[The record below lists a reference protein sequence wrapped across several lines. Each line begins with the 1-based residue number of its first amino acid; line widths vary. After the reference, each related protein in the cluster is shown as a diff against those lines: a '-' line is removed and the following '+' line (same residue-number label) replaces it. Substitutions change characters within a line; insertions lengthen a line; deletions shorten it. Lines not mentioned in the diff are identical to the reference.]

1 MPLTDYK
8 VLSLGCYGTLID
20 REAGVLA
27 ALRPLLAGL
36 KLAPERAEI
45 LEAFARHQ
53 AAALARPGHTSYA
66 DVLADAH
73 RTLAAEWGAQ
83 SSEAE
88 HALFGR
94 STMHWPAYPDTTGA
108 LQYLRRYFRLV
119 VLSNADH
126 ASLVTTTR
134 RLGVRFDAVLSAE
147 DVGAF
152 KPNPRVFEALVGRLA
167 GLGATPGQTLH
178 ADHDLLQTLGPAAD
192 AGLAGAWIHRDAP
205 EVARGADVE
214 TAWRGCEY
222 SFASLSALVRAHQ
235 DHLRA

>member
-8 VLSLGCYGTLID
+8 VLSLGCHGTLID

-27 ALRPLLAGL
+27 ALRPLLSGVRVV
-36 KLAPERAEI
+36 PERAEI
-45 LEAFARHQ
+45 LQAFARHE
-53 AAALARPGHTSYA
+53 AEALARPGRASYA
-66 DVLADAH
+66 EALAEAH
-73 RTLAAEWGAQ
+73 RTLATEWGVQ

-94 STMHWPAYPDTTGA
+94 STVRWPAFPDTTGA

-119 VLSNADH
+119 VLSNDDH

-134 RLGVRFDAVLSAE
+134 RLGVRFDVVLSAE

-167 GLGATPGQTLH
+167 GLGATPGQTLQ

-205 EVARGADVE
+205 EGVRGVDVE